1 MSGVVLEVSPSA
13 GVRTVFLTQASALEA
28 RGWNKITMKT
38 CSDLFYS
45 RLCRTVSL
53 IIIAQEKERSN

>member
-13 GVRTVFLTQASALEA
+13 GVRTVFLTQASVLEA

-45 RLCRTVSL
+45 RLCRT
-53 IIIAQEKERSN
+53 EKQFYFI

>member
-45 RLCRTVSL
+45 RLCRT
-53 IIIAQEKERSN
+53 EKQFYFI